1 MPIKLKIV
9 DSSKKNKRFTA
20 LFREGDK
27 LIKVIQFGSKGSKTY
42 IDHAD
47 TVKRKNYL
55 ARHKVNEDWTKAMN
69 AGSLSRWLLWGDNKT
84 LASNLKSFKSKFKLG

>member
-9 DSSKKNKRFTA
+9 DSTKKNKRYTA
-20 LFREGDK
+20 LFREGDT

-42 IDHAD
+42 IDHGD
-47 TVKRKNYL
+47 VVKRKNYL
-55 ARHKVNEDWTKAMN
+55 ARHKVNEDWTKPMN
-69 AGSLSRWLLWGDNKT
+69 AGSLSRWLLWGNNKS